1 MTKQSITP
9 GRSTL
14 NLKWALCLGALP
26 FVYAIT
32 GCGTS
37 NQHCNHG
44 EYNSAMCSKSSM
56 DHDSGMHQWKMQRTI
71 VFSYNSSEINSSEM
85 PKIHEIAQELK
96 ENDAA
101 MIGLDGF
108 IDSHNMDLSK
118 NRIRHIREALVH
130 AGVSAQRIEE
140 GSYGIKHN
148 PSDRSVAVMI
158 CKMHSMR

>member
-56 DHDSGMHQWKMQRTI
+56 KNHSGMHHWDMQRTI
-71 VFSYNSSEINSSEM
+71 KFSYNSSEINSSEM
-85 PKIHEIAQELK
+85 PKIHEIAEELK

-101 MIGLDGF
+101 MIKLDGF
-108 IDSHNMDLSK
+108 IDPRNMDLSQ

-130 AGVSAQRIEE
+130 AGVSARRIED
-140 GSYGIKHN
+140 GSYGIKHI
-148 PSDRSVAVMI
+148 PSDRSVSVMI
-158 CKMHSMR
+158 CKKHSMK